1 MAAGAG
7 VQSFVIGAGA
17 LVVGLVLGGLG
28 PRAELR
34 DTKQQLFDAQK
45 QCANSAGSQAG
56 VELARLLTE
65 GVERRRTEQAAAGS
79 SEAPAPQAGAGAG
92 GPSSVEIGAT
102 PTNERPAGAN
112 GAEGSDDQVA
122 LTSEVLA
129 LRSQQ
134 ARAALIEDADP
145 SPEQLK
151 QIDAAVADM
160 NDQLLQTVQAF
171 ADRANQGP
179 ITRRD
184 MMTFGSETL
193 DLFVTAEDRMLQS
206 LSIEQRASVR
216 EDATDPTSFVDP
228 QIVAVVQSLS
238 GALDKNKDAP

>member
-17 LVVGLVLGGLG
+17 LVIGLVLGGLG

-34 DTKQQLFDAQK
+34 DAKQQLFDAQK
-45 QCANSAGSQAG
+45 QCANSVGSQAG
-56 VELARLLTE
+56 AELARLITE
-65 GVERRRTEQAAAGS
+65 GVERSRAERGAVGAPLPAAADGAPGS
-79 SEAPAPQAGAGAG
+79 DR
-92 GPSSVEIGAT
+92 PSSVTIGEEAA
-102 PTNERPAGAN
+102 PGPAGDVGV
-112 GAEGSDDQVA
+112 GADPEA
-122 LTSEVLA
+122 LTSEMLA
-129 LRSQQ
+129 VRSQQ
-134 ARAALIEDADP
+134 ARAALLEDADP
-145 SPEQLK
+145 SPEQIK

-160 NDQLLQTVQAF
+160 NDQLLQTVQEF

-184 MMTFGSETL
+184 MMTFGAETL
-193 DLFVTAEDRMLQS
+193 DLFVNAEDRMLQS
-206 LSIEQRASVR
+206 LSIEQRAAVR
-216 EDATDPTSFVDP
+216 EDATDPTAFVDP